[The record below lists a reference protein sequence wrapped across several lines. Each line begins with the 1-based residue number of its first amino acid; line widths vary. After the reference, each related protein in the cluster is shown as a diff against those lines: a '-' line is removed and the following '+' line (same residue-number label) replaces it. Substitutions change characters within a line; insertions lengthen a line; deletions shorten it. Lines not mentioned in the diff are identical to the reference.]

1 MRGKL
6 TIRNVKVMDKVKIG
20 IVEDDEIISRNIQIV
35 LKELGYETT
44 LPANNYE
51 TALSMI
57 ANEKPDLVMLDIQL
71 DGEKDGINLAQTI
84 NELFKIPFI
93 FLTSSADK
101 NTIERAKKVFPPAY
115 LIKPFNKEDLYS
127 AIEICLYN
135 FSKETNP
142 MELTDSYSNKDS
154 IFIKDGYYFHKIK
167 TQDIYYLESDHVYTA
182 LKKICVRASLNDY
195 IENFSKNIFFRPHRS
210 YAVNLDH
217 IETINS
223 EFIIIKG
230 DKIPITKIKRDE
242 LLGIL
247 NIN

>member
-1 MRGKL
+1 MER
-6 TIRNVKVMDKVKIG
+6 VKIG
-20 IVEDDEIISRNIQIV
+20 IVEDDEIISRNIRII
-35 LKELGYETT
+35 LNDLGYDST
-44 LPANNYE
+44 LPATNYRDAIE
-51 TALSMI
+51 MI
-57 ANEKPDLVMLDIQL
+57 TNEKPDLIMLDIQL
-71 DGEKDGINLAQTI
+71 DGEQDGIHLAEKI
-84 NELFKIPFI
+84 NNDFEIPFI

-101 NTIERAKKVFPPAY
+101 KTIERAKKVSPPAY

-142 MELTDSYSNKDS
+142 MELTDSYKSNDS
-154 IFIKDGYYFHKIK
+154 VFIKDGYYFHKIK
-167 TQDIYYLESDHVYTA
+167 TQDIYYLESDHVYVNVYTS
-182 LKKICVRASLNDY
+182 LKKICVRASLNEY
-195 IENFSKNIFFRPHRS
+195 IGNFDKNIFFRPHRS

-230 DKIPITKIKRDE
+230 DKIPITKQKRDE

-247 NIN
+247 NIG